1 MTKFR
6 DLLWYFLNIRDEE
19 SAAAFLREKGVF
31 HRERSCPSC
40 HHQMVLCSRGP
51 NVCPQW
57 RCRNSPCH
65 ARLSTR
71 KGTWFEGSRR
81 RLSLEKA
88 IGLIVAWSDE
98 LSSLKFCKKHLGLDK
113 STTVRWNRDLRAV
126 AAEAVGEVSRPIGGP
141 SKTVALDA
149 TLFCSGKHNR
159 GWPYARQQWIFGGT
173 CHETG
178 ESFVVL
184 VNNRS
189 TATLLP
195 IILRHVQPGTTI
207 VTDEWRAY
215 RCLAQDE
222 FKHVCVNHSLNFVE
236 PSIANSATAPKL
248 GTCPSTNVTV
258 SKNIPCTND
267 SVCSGEQKCCETSSG
282 LMCVDPK
289 ELSEK
294 PKPGDC
300 PQVYLHPS
308 KWGSNHQCLGDS
320 QCSGNM
326 KCCPHERGR
335 MCRRPPGFPAESK
348 PGKCRI
354 VACSSPLARVKSCYS
369 DRSCAGNLKC
379 CPTTSGGAVCRTPVY

>member
-236 PSIANSATAPKL
+236 PSSKARTKTFESMWSQAKRAHQRRCGTHRSALPLHLCESMWRRRLRPGEDEFDKILHDIAR
-248 GTCPSTNVTV
+248 
-258 SKNIPCTND
+258 
-267 SVCSGEQKCCETSSG
+267 
-282 LMCVDPK
+282 
-289 ELSEK
+289 
-294 PKPGDC
+294 
-300 PQVYLHPS
+300 LHP
-308 KWGSNHQCLGDS
+308 
-320 QCSGNM
+320 
-326 KCCPHERGR
+326 
-335 MCRRPPGFPAESK
+335 
-348 PGKCRI
+348 
-354 VACSSPLARVKSCYS
+354 
-369 DRSCAGNLKC
+369 
-379 CPTTSGGAVCRTPVY
+379 PT

>member
-1 MTKFR
+1 MIQ
-6 DLLWYFLNIRDEE
+6 LSYIFLAGLSIEIFC
-19 SAAAFLREKGVF
+19 A
-31 HRERSCPSC
+31 
-40 HHQMVLCSRGP
+40 MV
-51 NVCPQW
+51 
-57 RCRNSPCH
+57 
-65 ARLSTR
+65 
-71 KGTWFEGSRR
+71 
-81 RLSLEKA
+81 
-88 IGLIVAWSDE
+88 
-98 LSSLKFCKKHLGLDK
+98 
-113 STTVRWNRDLRAV
+113 
-126 AAEAVGEVSRPIGGP
+126 
-141 SKTVALDA
+141 
-149 TLFCSGKHNR
+149 
-159 GWPYARQQWIFGGT
+159 
-173 CHETG
+173 
-178 ESFVVL
+178 
-184 VNNRS
+184 
-189 TATLLP
+189 
-195 IILRHVQPGTTI
+195 
-207 VTDEWRAY
+207 
-215 RCLAQDE
+215 
-222 FKHVCVNHSLNFVE
+222 
-236 PSIANSATAPKL
+236 ANSATAPKL